1 MRKKLGAMTFL
12 LVLALATTVG
22 VRTWRFA
29 PAKVADAI
37 DIHLPAAPAVDTAAA
52 AARLGVAIRF
62 QTVSHQNPA
71 QNQRGEWEQLQAW
84 LVSAYPRAHAGMRRE
99 LVAGDA
105 LLYTWPG
112 SDASLQPIILM
123 AHQDVVP
130 VTAGTERDW
139 KYPPF
144 SGQIAEGAVW
154 GRGSMD
160 DKGSLIAI
168 FEAIDQLVASGFK
181 PRRSV
186 LLVSGADEEQGGAGA
201 RAIAAQL
208 AARQVKA
215 LFALDEGSLVVTDAP
230 VTNKPLI
237 LIGVA
242 EKGYATLK
250 VSATASGGHSSMPP
264 RELATIALAKAVIA
278 INERQFPLELR
289 SPASDTLDA
298 LAANGPVALRMA
310 AANSWLFGAMIRRQF
325 GATPAG
331 AAALHTTI
339 APTMLAGSPMENV
352 LPQMAT
358 ALINYRIAPWNSSSA
373 VMERARTAV
382 ADLPVRLSW
391 NSAPREPSPV
401 SSSRSTG
408 WKLVRA
414 AAEAQ
419 DPQTPVA
426 PYLVVAATDGRSF
439 AAVSEDV
446 YRFFPAR
453 LTTSEVGMIHG
464 SNEHLTLDNLARMIR
479 FYSQLIVA
487 SAG

>member
-1 MRKKLGAMTFL
+1 MTLL
-12 LVLALATTVG
+12 LVLAVAVTVG
-22 VRTWRFA
+22 IRTWRFA
-29 PAKVADAI
+29 PAKVADAR
-37 DIHLPAAPAVDTAAA
+37 DIHLPAAPVVDTEAA
-52 AARLGVAIRF
+52 AARLGAAIRF

-84 LVSAYPRAHAGMRRE
+84 LVSTYPRAHAGMRRE
-99 LVAGDA
+99 LVAGNA
-105 LLYTWPG
+105 MLYTWSG

-144 SGQIAEGAVW
+144 SGQVAEGAVW

-168 FEAIDQLVASGFK
+168 FEAIEQLVASGFK

-201 RAIAAQL
+201 RAIAGLL
-208 AARQVKA
+208 ATRQPRA
-215 LFALDEGSLVVTDAP
+215 LFALDEGSLVITDAP

-264 RELATIALAKAVIA
+264 RDLATIALAKAVVA

-298 LAANGPVALRMA
+298 LAAGGPMALRMA
-310 AANSWLFGAMIRRQF
+310 AANTWLFGARIRRQF

-352 LPQMAT
+352 LPQVAT
-358 ALINYRIAPWNSSSA
+358 ALINYRIAPWNSTGE

-382 ADLPVRLSW
+382 GDLPVSLSW
-391 NSAPREPSPV
+391 DSPPREPSPV
-401 SSSRSTG
+401 SSSRSLG
-408 WKLVRA
+408 WKLIRA

-419 DPQTPVA
+419 DPHTPVA

-439 AAVSEDV
+439 AAVSDDV

-453 LTTSEVGMIHG
+453 LATSEVGMIHG